1 MDIGKTMSTTNIYNV
16 PGSQGEQM
24 EGNTINES
32 RQNDVEKK
40 FVTATVELVI
50 EALDIGWNDRRIVQ
64 SLLTKALSE
73 PMDKRYR
80 EEGLL
85 QQFEAY
91 VLELSGERIKKELEV
106 PAEVKINHSH
116 ATHAK
121 YADIVDY
128 LKAEDKE
135 AWLEKFNKSKKTG

>member
-1 MDIGKTMSTTNIYNV
+1 MDIGKTMDTRIYSV
-16 PGSQGEQM
+16 PGSQGEQSESM
-24 EGNTINES
+24 GNES

-50 EALDIGWNDRRIVQ
+50 EALDVGWRDRRMFQ
-64 SLLTKALSE
+64 SLLENALNDK
-73 PMDKRYR
+73 MDRRWK

-85 QQFEAY
+85 QQYEAY
-91 VLELSGERIKKELEV
+91 VLELAGERIKKDLEV
-106 PAEVKINHSH
+106 PKEVKINHSH

-128 LKAEDKE
+128 LKSEDKK
-135 AWLEKFNKSKKTG
+135 AWLEKFNKSKK